1 MNKVKNKLKKVH
13 KIVGIMLSVAILTN
27 VQLLEVSAA
36 ELNSTV
42 DEEIEIMECS
52 VGEVPE
58 GYFDYLQK
66 ARAAFSDCLISVG
79 CSSEG
84 MDIEIMTGTNA
95 TVPVI
100 GVKDIRVEQKMWYGW
115 KLVAVSSGAED
126 TDASG
131 ISVHV
136 VFTGAIK
143 DKTYRVTCIH
153 YADMVY
159 DDVEEYVEGFN
170 NTGDFIFTY

>member
-1 MNKVKNKLKKVH
+1 MKNTLKKVQ
-13 KIVGIMLSVAILTN
+13 KLVGIMLAVALFIN
-27 VQLLEVSAA
+27 VPLLEVSAA
-36 ELNSTV
+36 ELNTTV
-42 DEEIEIMECS
+42 DEGIEIMECS

-84 MDIEIMTGTNA
+84 MDIEIFTGTNA
-95 TVPVI
+95 IVPVV

-115 KLVAVSSGAED
+115 KLVAVSTGGEIAD
-126 TDASG
+126 KDG

-143 DKTYRVTCIH
+143 GKSYRVTCIH
-153 YADMVY
+153 YADLVY

>member
-1 MNKVKNKLKKVH
+1 MKKMQKLAGM
-13 KIVGIMLSVAILTN
+13 ILSVVFLLN
-27 VQLLEVSAA
+27 FPLLEVSAA
-36 ELNSTV
+36 ELNSST
-42 DEEIEIMECS
+42 DDGIEIMECS

-66 ARAAFSDCLISVG
+66 ARAAFADCLISVG
-79 CSSEG
+79 FGSEG

-95 TVPVI
+95 IVPVV
-100 GVKDIRVEQKMWYGW
+100 GVKDIRVEQKVWYGW
-115 KLVAVSSGAED
+115 KLVAVSTGAED
-126 TDASG
+126 TDTSA

-136 VFTGAIK
+136 VFRGAIK

-153 YADMVY
+153 YADLVY
-159 DDVEEYVEGFN
+159 DDVEEYVEGYN